1 MSPRPV
7 DKGQVRLGAGALV
20 PANPSRFN
28 KYRLGGIARRIK
40 LSRNPGCACLIDGQ
54 IAAQTTVPR
63 CRYRVVLLSLSGLSS
78 CGVRPRD
85 PELAVKNIGRR
96 IGKIRKKKGWTQQEF
111 ADRAK
116 VGVGYISKLE
126 MGLNLTV
133 HSIVKFSN
141 VLQVPPG
148 AFFESPN
155 KRQVLLGR
163 PRSPGRPPG
172 T

>member
-1 MSPRPV
+1 
-7 DKGQVRLGAGALV
+7 
-20 PANPSRFN
+20 
-28 KYRLGGIARRIK
+28 
-40 LSRNPGCACLIDGQ
+40 
-54 IAAQTTVPR
+54 
-63 CRYRVVLLSLSGLSS
+63 
-78 CGVRPRD
+78 VRPRD
-85 PELAVKNIGRR
+85 PELTVKNIGRR
-96 IGKIRKKKGWTQQEF
+96 IGEIRKKKGWTQQEL

-116 VGVGYISKLE
+116 VGVAYISKLE

-148 AFFESPN
+148 ALFESPN
-155 KRQVLLGR
+155 KRQVLPGR